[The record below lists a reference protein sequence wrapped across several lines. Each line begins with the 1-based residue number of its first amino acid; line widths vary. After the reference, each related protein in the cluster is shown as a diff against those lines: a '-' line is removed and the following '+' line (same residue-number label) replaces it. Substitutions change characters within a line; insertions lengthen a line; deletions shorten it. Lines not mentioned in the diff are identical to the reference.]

1 MTSRRNQI
9 PCPRRGQEANRDK
22 SDAGKSAALMHL
34 TVCDCWRGHGV
45 SIWLSKVM
53 GSYGVCQTSP
63 MLIVNATFRLVD
75 GVSDEKFKEIDARF
89 QEDFA
94 YQQKGMLRRTTA
106 KSEDGTWLVMTL
118 WDSAESSDGEKNIT
132 ESGKAALTAM
142 HDVIDFDTHK
152 LERFFTL

>member
-1 MTSRRNQI
+1 
-9 PCPRRGQEANRDK
+9 
-22 SDAGKSAALMHL
+22 
-34 TVCDCWRGHGV
+34 
-45 SIWLSKVM
+45 
-53 GSYGVCQTSP
+53 

-75 GVSDEKFKEIDARF
+75 GVSDEEFKAIDARF

-132 ESGKAALTAM
+132 EAGKAALTAM
-142 HDVIDFDTHK
+142 HDAINFETHQ
-152 LERFFTL
+152 LERFVTL

>member
-1 MTSRRNQI
+1 MN
-9 PCPRRGQEANRDK
+9 
-22 SDAGKSAALMHL
+22 
-34 TVCDCWRGHGV
+34 
-45 SIWLSKVM
+45 
-53 GSYGVCQTSP
+53 SYGVCQTAQ
-63 MLIVNATFRLVD
+63 MLIVNAIFRLVD
-75 GVSDEKFKEIDARF
+75 GVSDEKFKEIDVRF

-142 HDVIDFDTHK
+142 HEVIDFDTHK